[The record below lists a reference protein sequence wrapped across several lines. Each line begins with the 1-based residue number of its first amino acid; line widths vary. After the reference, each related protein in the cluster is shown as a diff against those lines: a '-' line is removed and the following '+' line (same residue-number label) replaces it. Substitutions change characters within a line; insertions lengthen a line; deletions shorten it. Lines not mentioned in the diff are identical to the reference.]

1 VVWVQLPL
9 LGGPSGLSTLAFGL
23 DLADVTVV
31 LQQFQGSADVID
43 PRDPCPAAHLGLRL
57 PGSEPHQ
64 PLPLSLTLSVILLAS
79 KSAADG
85 PPGLQPRDPMLV
97 QEILESGL

>member
-1 VVWVQLPL
+1 MLDSMVRCNWRSSATELPV
-9 LGGPSGLSTLAFGL
+9 SSSA
-23 DLADVTVV
+23 V
-31 LQQFQGSADVID
+31 LPVMRKSLRSLID
-43 PRDPCPAAHLGLRL
+43 HVAL
-57 PGSEPHQ
+57 PFR
-64 PLPLSLTLSVILLAS
+64 LSLTLSVILLAS